1 MNGRNSL
8 QLSGGSAGVYPS
20 LFHTNQGPRI
30 PTFWSFSAGSCQNPF
45 ISPLFWAGNSFAHPS
60 GPVANGKK
68 ENRKWLLSWCCDQAI
83 NKVVHEF
90 VRTKS
95 RCGDCGRGFHLGRAT
110 RPEFR
115 GTKSRH
121 GDTLFTGG
129 LP

>member
-8 QLSGGSAGVYPS
+8 QPSGGSAGVYPP
-20 LFHTNQGPRI
+20 LFYTNRGPRI
-30 PTFWSFSAGSCQNPF
+30 LTFWSLSAWPCHNPF
-45 ISPLFWAGNSFAHPS
+45 ISPLLGAGKSCAHPS
-60 GPVANGKK
+60 GAVANGKK
-68 ENRKWLLSWCCDQAI
+68 ENRKWLLSWCRDQAI
-83 NKVVHEF
+83 NRVVHEF
-90 VRTKS
+90 VR
-95 RCGDCGRGFHLGRAT
+95 CGCGFHLGRAT